1 MLMKIGQFFRN
12 AALVVAMACPM
23 FTSCYNDAA
32 LWDEI
37 DGIHGDVATLEQK
50 LAALEAKLNTDLQAL
65 QTLLEGKISALEG
78 KVDGLVTVKEVEE
91 NKDGSVTITLS
102 DDTKFTVFPKFEQ
115 DYTGLVTTVEIDGVL
130 YWAVYGEDG
139 VAAPAKDANDNLIP
153 VVDVVPQVRVD
164 QETALV
170 EISFDGG
177 VEWIAIGYNE
187 PCVFEGAEVVY
198 TDNYTDEEEA
208 EYPEYYQE
216 TPMYVVLTLPD
227 GSTITVTIDGAAS
240 FLFASN
246 YGGAITT
253 QYIAAGSTTA
263 IPVQAVNI
271 SDWVKEVPA
280 GWKVVEDTQYLAEY
294 GQAEFHVTAPT
305 AEAIA
310 SGAAVSEGLLKVLAV
325 AEGGKSVTASVK
337 LTVKAFESVSAGKG
351 NVTVKMNSGLGGYLV
366 GVSTLADYD
375 PEAIIAELKPVVEY
389 VPDPDDWF
397 DYGWSPWYV
406 EENTTPLDDNYFD
419 GSIEDYP
426 IADLKNIADLVAGEQ
441 YVVWA
446 IGLTSWMNEATWE
459 SGYYLGDIF
468 STTYL
473 NASVE
478 LETTKLSFNDIQIS
492 AKFEGVTAFY
502 GAFQMK
508 YNDED
513 IRSGLVSE
521 LNSSLNSS
529 WGAPTPV
536 FVEDIQGMTD
546 GVYAGDPITL
556 VDGWQKIGPDETY
569 YLYIIPY
576 VEGKT
581 KYTVADMYYY
591 EWTTEA
597 LVSGGTLSVT
607 PGEVKAEYKSVSVP
621 LTAEGAVYI
630 YYKFVDPE
638 MVSTITDKAAYLL
651 ENGTVVAGGEA
662 SANQYNMTPGS
673 AKTLF
678 AMAVDQNGCYGEVF
692 VKEYSTKAMEFA
704 SAVVKVEVQGTP
716 SQTGLVKISCDAE
729 VDTYYYWYKSSD
741 HFTWS
746 TNYYGTTVETASAYI
761 ALTPSSYYMNKV
773 AAADLPTEGI
783 EMTGLTVGSLHYFVV
798 SAKLTTGEYTK
809 ATIVSFTPEM
819 SLGNFVY
826 AVDDNGNENA
836 TWVAAK
842 PVVTTNVSSVGDF
855 TTVEWSVDVPDGYTA
870 VTACFHEDYLT
881 NYPSAKDK
889 VQYIL
894 TDEYVN
900 GSTGAYTVVEG
911 ETYVNNYASPGY
923 NIYTVICD
931 AEGNYYETYVT
942 ELDITGGFG
951 V

>member
-37 DGIHGDVATLEQK
+37 EGIQGDVESLEQK

-78 KVDGLVTVKEVEE
+78 KVDGLVTVKDVKE
-91 NKDGSVTITLS
+91 NTDGSVTITLS
-102 DDTKFTVFPKFEQ
+102 DDTKFTVHPKQ
-115 DYTGLVTTVEIDGVL
+115 DNTGLVTTVEIDDVL

-139 VAAPAKDANDNLIP
+139 VAEPAKDANDNLIP

-187 PCVFEGAEVVY
+187 PCVFEGVEVVY

-208 EYPEYYQE
+208 EYPEYYYE

-227 GSTITVTIDGAAS
+227 GNTISVTIDGVAS

-310 SGAAVSEGLLKVLAV
+310 SGAAASEGVLKVLAV

-337 LTVKAFESVSAGKG
+337 LTVEAFETVSAAKG
-351 NVTVKMNSGLGGYLV
+351 NVTVKMNSGLGGYLI

-375 PEAIIAELKPVVEY
+375 PEAIIAELKPVIEY
-389 VPDPDDWF
+389 VPDPDDWS

-406 EENTTPLDDNYFD
+406 DENSTLLDDNYFD
-419 GSIEDYP
+419 SSIEDYP
-426 IADLKNIADLVAGEQ
+426 IADLKNVGELVAGEQ
-441 YVVWA
+441 YIVWA
-446 IGLTSWMNEATWE
+446 IGLTSWVNNATWE

-468 STTYL
+468 STTYF
-473 NASVE
+473 NASIE
-478 LETTKLSFNDIQIS
+478 LETTKLAFNDIQIS

-502 GAFQMK
+502 GAFSMK
-508 YNDED
+508 YNPNED

-529 WGAPTPV
+529 WGAPAPIL
-536 FVEDIQGMTD
+536 VEEIQGLTD
-546 GVYAGDPITL
+546 GVYAGDPNTL
-556 VDGWQKIGPDETY
+556 VNGWQKIMPGGTY
-569 YLYIIPY
+569 YFYIIPY
-576 VEGKT
+576 EEGKT
-581 KYTVADMYYY
+581 KYTLADMYYY

-597 LVSGGTLSVT
+597 LMPGGTISVT
-607 PGEVKAEYKSVSVP
+607 PGEPTLEYKSVSVP

-630 YYKFVDPE
+630 YYKYIDPE
-638 MVSTITDKAAYLL
+638 MVPTITDKAAYLL
-651 ENGTVVAGGEA
+651 ENGAMSEGGA
-662 SANQYNMTPGS
+662 VSAKQSNMIPGS
-673 AKTLF
+673 TMTLL

-692 VKEYSTKAMEFA
+692 VKDYTTKTMEFA
-704 SAVVKVEVQGTP
+704 SAVVKAEVQGTP
-716 SQTGLVKISCDAE
+716 DQTGLVKISCDAE
-729 VDTYYYWYKSSD
+729 VDTYYYWYGPKDAYQWLNSSYLGG
-741 HFTWS
+741 S
-746 TNYYGTTVETASAYI
+746 AESASSFI
-761 ALTPSSYYMNKV
+761 ALTPDSYLLTKV
-773 AAADLPTEGI
+773 TPAALPADGILMEGLEI
-783 EMTGLTVGSLHYFVV
+783 GSPSLFVV
-798 SAKLTTGEYTK
+798 SAKLADGSFTK
-809 ATIVSFTPEM
+809 ATVAEFTPEM
-819 SLGNFVY
+819 DLGDAFVY
-826 AVDDNGNENA
+826 ATDDNGAENA
-836 TWVAAK
+836 AWVAAK
-842 PVVTTNVSSVGDF
+842 PVVTYDIDQLGDF
-855 TTVEWSVDVPDGYTA
+855 TTVTWSVEVKDGFTA
-870 VTACFHEDYLT
+870 KTACFSEDYLDD
-881 NYPSAKDK
+881 YPTAKDK
-889 VQYIL
+889 VMCIL
-894 TDEYVN
+894 THPYIDTYD
-900 GSTGAYTVVEG
+900 VVAG
-911 ETYVNNYASPGY
+911 ETYTQPYASKGY
-923 NIYTVICD
+923 SIFTVICD
-931 AEGNYYETYVT
+931 SEGNYYETYV
-942 ELDITGGFG
+942 EKLDISGGFG